1 MTTAWTNFAIYGDP
15 TPPSS
20 ELSPWT
26 PCTSESKL
34 YWNILGSIPKM
45 DSSEDIFSRMAL
57 WNEITDYNK

>member
-15 TPPSS
+15 TPPNS
-20 ELSPWT
+20 ELSTWT

>member
-1 MTTAWTNFAIYGDP
+1 MNTAWKNFAIYGDP
-15 TPPSS
+15 TPPNS

-34 YWNILGSIPKM
+34 YWNILGSIPEM